1 MKSLN
6 TFTMIMKDGKMEH
19 TKESIRSLLQQN
31 VMKVAFTKTDG
42 NIREMICTL
51 QESFTI
57 PYEKKTDKQKPENS
71 EILAVWDVEKHAWR
85 SFRVDSVISALVVE
99 ASDV

>member
-1 MKSLN
+1 
-6 TFTMIMKDGKMEH
+6 
-19 TKESIRSLLQQN
+19 
-31 VMKVAFTKTDG
+31 MKVAFTKTDG